1 MQLCASNSA
10 STGETLYSPL
20 KISCVNGP
28 LVYYTIT
35 PNFGEDVFRGGV
47 LDPFHKL
54 RDTLNQAGRY
64 VTIQRTILEFKRLA
78 FTEVVVDSAPVDE
91 DSLNS
96 IATTEVPF

>member
-28 LVYYTIT
+28 LVYHLQLLTLAKM
-35 PNFGEDVFRGGV
+35 FSGGGV
-47 LDPFHKL
+47 LDPFHNL

-64 VTIQRTILEFKRLA
+64 VTIQRTILQFKRLA

-96 IATTEVPF
+96 IATTEVL